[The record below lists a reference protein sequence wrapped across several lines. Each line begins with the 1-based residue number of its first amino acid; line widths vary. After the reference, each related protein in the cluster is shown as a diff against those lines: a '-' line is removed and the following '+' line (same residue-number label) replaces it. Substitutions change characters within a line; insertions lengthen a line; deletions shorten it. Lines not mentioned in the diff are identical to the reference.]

1 MWLDAFSDTQA
12 TIYTFPNCVATADLV
27 GDGDYRLIIADIGTG
42 TIPSKLKVR
51 SSTFNLL
58 CSICSKQH
66 FISYNTLSYVM

>member
-42 TIPSKLKVR
+42 TIPSKLKVHKK
-51 SSTFNLL
+51 
-58 CSICSKQH
+58 SK
-66 FISYNTLSYVM
+66 